1 MSDTDK
7 FIEASRVA
15 RVTLLLLILF
25 VFFSWNFVDYWLD
38 SYKPGDDPTIQQLEQ
53 SNLELDR
60 FNLVVIVITETMFL
74 SFSLIFFSVSYRTY
88 KSREYPPAGSRLLVR
103 TKVIFGKQATRQ
115 AFSNLLAGVFCLG
128 LGAFWLY
135 LIF

>member
-15 RVTLLLLILF
+15 RVTLLLLVLF
-25 VFFSWNFVDYWLD
+25 VFLSWISVDYWLD
-38 SYKPGDDPTIQQLEQ
+38 SYKLGDNPTIQQLEQ
-53 SNLELDR
+53 SNLDLDR
-60 FNLVVIVITETMFL
+60 FNLVVIVITETIFL

-88 KSREYPPAGSRLLVR
+88 KSGEYPPAGSRLLVR

-115 AFSNLLAGVFCLG
+115 AFSNLIAGVFIFG
-128 LGAFWLY
+128 SGAFWIY
-135 LIF
+135 LTF